1 MGSQKNRLRVVHAIL
16 FMLFLLWAAA
26 AVTLWLTSGGIEA
39 AGIAATIAAFWATA
53 SAFVE
58 RIFPMGE

>member
-1 MGSQKNRLRVVHAIL
+1 MGSRKNRLKAVHTVL

-39 AGIAATIAAFWATA
+39 VGIAATIAAFWATA

>member
-1 MGSQKNRLRVVHAIL
+1 
-16 FMLFLLWAAA
+16 MLFLLWAAA
-26 AVTLWLTSGGIEA
+26 AVALWLTSGGIEA

>member
-26 AVTLWLTSGGIEA
+26 VALWATSSGIEA